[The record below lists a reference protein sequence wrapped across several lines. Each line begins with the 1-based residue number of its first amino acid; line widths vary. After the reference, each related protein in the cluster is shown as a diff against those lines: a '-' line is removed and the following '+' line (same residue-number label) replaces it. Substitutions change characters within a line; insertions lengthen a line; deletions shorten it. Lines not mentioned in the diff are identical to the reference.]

1 MMGGRVGLS
10 EPADA
15 GVCPE
20 VPPGSTLRE
29 VLSEMIV
36 DHFCATDG
44 VDLSRYG
51 PDEMMTMQQYNLFPN
66 ITVLV
71 FGDLLQV
78 VRARPG
84 ATPDDGY
91 MDIIAFDRVNPDAA
105 RREPVTAEMEPG
117 SYSMGLVID

>member
-1 MMGGRVGLS
+1 M
-10 EPADA
+10 P
-15 GVCPE
+15 
-20 VPPGSTLRE
+20 
-29 VLSEMIV
+29 
-36 DHFCATDG
+36 TDG

-105 RREPVTAEMEPG
+105 RREPVTAEMETRFLQHG
-117 SYSMGLVID
+117 SGDRLGRDQPEARPARASRTGTNASHTVW